1 MAIQKPTQ
9 TTTDTADFEFFEGTQ
24 SESSTRPQ
32 ITVRRGG
39 LLVLTQAAVDMLGKG
54 VDYIQL
60 GYNPKTRVI
69 GIRAADEEAPGRY
82 RLRSQK
88 KSPSRLIGGKRFFNH
103 HGLSVDRA
111 RTFEVE
117 DFGNAIIGFRL
128 AKAEANPKSTP
139 VPHRKTKAA

>member
-1 MAIQKPTQ
+1 MPNPKPTQ
-9 TTTDTADFEFFEGTQ
+9 TPAETSDFEFFEGTR

-39 LLVLTQAAVDMLGKG
+39 LMVLTQAAVDLLGEG

-60 GYNPKTRVI
+60 GYNPKTQVI

-82 RLRSQK
+82 RLRNQK

-103 HGLSVDRA
+103 HGLSVHRA
-111 RTFEVE
+111 RTFEAE
-117 DFGNAIIGFRL
+117 DFGNGILGFRL
-128 AKAEANPKSTP
+128 AEAEANPKSTP